1 MAEQQLTELIDHNPK
16 PFCDLDG
23 HPEEGKSGL
32 AGCLGFAA
40 VLGAVCGFGLFLLL
54 VWMEG

>member
-1 MAEQQLTELIDHNPK
+1 MEKQRPTELIDHNPK

-23 HPEEGKSGL
+23 YDEPSSAL
-32 AGCLGFAA
+32 GCLGFAA
-40 VLGAVCGFGLFLLL
+40 VLGAVCGFGIFLLL

>member
-1 MAEQQLTELIDHNPK
+1 MAKQQPIELIKHNPK

-23 HPEEGKSGL
+23 HAEEDKSGL

-40 VLGAVCGFGLFLLL
+40 VLGAVCGFGIFLLL
-54 VWMEG
+54 VWWGK